1 MHITLSPNIIA
12 PFAIVFALLTLYAAY
27 NAILGTFDRAFCE
40 QPKCDNIL
48 KHLWYNP
55 FSYMLTSF
63 TGAILLLVI
72 PALVITHPI
81 PMKNFDDH
89 VTVQGRNITIDDLP
103 KAYSL
108 YSASGDTI
116 DNVHGEYRDGKLIVD
131 GAEYELTKSDIKY
144 LDKKVQNSYE
154 IINQN

>member
-27 NAILGTFDRAFCE
+27 NAILGTCDRAFCE
-40 QPKCDNIL
+40 QPNCDTTL

-55 FSYMLTSF
+55 FSYMLISF
-63 TGAILLLVI
+63 TGIILLFVT

-89 VTVQGRNITIDDLP
+89 VTVQGRNITIDNLP

-108 YSASGDTI
+108 YSASGDLI
-116 DNVHGEYRDGKLIVD
+116 DKVCGEYRDGKLIID
-131 GAEYELTKSDIKY
+131 GAEYELSKSDIKY
-144 LDKKVQNSYE
+144 LDKKVKSNE
-154 IINQN
+154 PN